1 MHPTRNRTTDSS
13 LENQTHIYTEGD
25 VDSNSGTSDMGRVRR
40 QTQLLR
46 LLLDIS
52 IFVALLAVAIIVMIT
67 QNRVI
72 GWG

>member
-1 MHPTRNRTTDSS
+1 
-13 LENQTHIYTEGD
+13 
-25 VDSNSGTSDMGRVRR
+25 MGRVRR